1 MDAGGFRSQTVIA
14 SSVSADNTESM
25 IVEESTIASSAY
37 KYVQAERSVTFRQ
50 SAYV

>member
-1 MDAGGFRSQTVIA
+1 MDAGGFKSQTIIA
-14 SSVSADNTESM
+14 SSVSVDNAESV
-25 IVEESTIASSAY
+25 IPDESTIANSAY